1 MKALVFGL
9 VAAASLFM
17 LAYPHDVAADCRERI
32 SLTPPSQ
39 GDSIEGVGRAEIRSS
54 DAQQSFTVDV
64 DVDVPDGTPLFVF
77 VNGEPAGMITFIPG
91 NATLELSNTNGARLP
106 SGVDPVCSI
115 GPVAVTDA
123 DGTTIL
129 FGSF

>member
-1 MKALVFGL
+1 MKKLVFGL
-9 VAAASLFM
+9 VATVSLFM
-17 LAYPHDVAADCRERI
+17 LACPQDVAADCRERI
-32 SLTPPSQ
+32 SLSPPSQ
-39 GDSIEGVGRAEIRSS
+39 DESIDAVGRAEIRSS
-54 DAQQSFTVDV
+54 DAQQSFTVEV

-91 NATLELSNTNGARLP
+91 SATLELSNTNGARLP

-115 GPVAVTDA
+115 GPVAVTDG

>member
-1 MKALVFGL
+1 V
-9 VAAASLFM
+9 V
-17 LAYPHDVAADCRERI
+17 E
-32 SLTPPSQ
+32 
-39 GDSIEGVGRAEIRSS
+39 
-54 DAQQSFTVDV
+54 V

-91 NATLELSNTNGARLP
+91 SATLELSNTNGARLP